1 MSLRERNKLKCRA
14 RILKTSR
21 KLFKEKGYEGT
32 TIDEIAELSEISRG
46 TFYNY
51 FSDKESLLEGTARE
65 EIDNLQEHL
74 GKEISQDWEET
85 LRKAMTFLI
94 LDARPNIA
102 LSKRIVCLAADPEG
116 SLHPIENE
124 LTDHLREI
132 VKQGEAKGALRKDV
146 SPDDV
151 VYALIGLYYV
161 GIFQWG
167 KEEEEKAVEKIEGAL
182 DLIIRG
188 IKNE

>member
-85 LRKAMTFLI
+85 LRKAMTFLHFRCSAQYCP
-94 LDARPNIA
+94 LQTDC
-102 LSKRIVCLAADPEG
+102 LSC
-116 SLHPIENE
+116 S
-124 LTDHLREI
+124 
-132 VKQGEAKGALRKDV
+132 
-146 SPDDV
+146 
-151 VYALIGLYYV
+151 
-161 GIFQWG
+161 
-167 KEEEEKAVEKIEGAL
+167 
-182 DLIIRG
+182 
-188 IKNE
+188 